1 MEYSPKC
8 PQPFTLGQAIA
19 LDPEVASDEIARLQN
34 SILHLKHTQDELQDY
49 MEDPDV
55 RQAVEENDATIASQ
69 DERIFMLKLAL
80 THHGISLA
88 NKDDLRSVSSVWDN
102 TSGYLN
108 SNSTSVGLTNE
119 GSHRQ
124 AEDDDGVYL

>member
-55 RQAVEENDATIASQ
+55 RQAVEENDATMH